1 MNPKNTNN
9 IEVGLYYD
17 KFGHYQFNPL
27 RTEAGGEGGGRGP
40 MHPMHPRRDSFV
52 DYFFSSMFKKIRP
65 PCKFFFI
72 D

>member
-27 RTEAGGEGGGRGP
+27 RTEAGGEGGEGSNASNAP
-40 MHPMHPRRDSFV
+40 QAW
-52 DYFFSSMFKKIRP
+52 FF
-65 PCKFFFI
+65 CWLFFFFYV
-72 D
+72 

>member
-27 RTEAGGEGGGRGP
+27 RTEAGGEGGGEGSNASNAP
-40 MHPMHPRRDSFV
+40 QA
-52 DYFFSSMFKKIRP
+52 
-65 PCKFFFI
+65 
-72 D
+72 